1 MITFKVAFRNVLRQK
16 RRSLLTM
23 LTMLGGFTL
32 AAISIAWSDGTYN
45 VIIDMFT
52 RTQLGHILVHGAG
65 YLDRPT
71 LYNTVNDYTGVGE
84 RIGSI
89 EGVVGWSPRIYSAGL
104 ASVGE
109 KSAGVRII
117 GIDPA
122 KEIRATRFDK
132 KIITGRTFAQSGA
145 LEAILGKGLAE
156 ALKADVGDE
165 IVIVSQGADGSIAND
180 LYEIVGII
188 DAGDATSNQTALYLT
203 LADAQELLVLHGR
216 AHEIVI
222 IAEDLDDVAPLTA
235 TIEKVIDRPELA
247 VEPWQEFAR
256 SFYTAMKADQ
266 QGTWIMVFIIV
277 LLVSVGV
284 LNTVLMT
291 VLERTR
297 EYGVLR
303 AMGVRPLQVIRLVIY
318 EVTVM
323 AITSAAVGF
332 LLSLVI
338 NYLLSLHGVPMPT
351 VFTYGGVEFSH
362 MYTEIN
368 ARSFIIPAVTV
379 VLSAIVVSVFPAIR
393 AARTSPAKAMRTH

>member
-16 RRSLLTM
+16 RRTLLTM

-52 RTQLGHILVHGAG
+52 RAQLGHIQIHGAG

-71 LYNTVNDYTGVGE
+71 LYNTVDDYAGVGE

-89 EGVVGWSPRIYSAGL
+89 EGVVGWSPRLYSAGL

-117 GIDPA
+117 GIDPVR
-122 KEIRATRFDK
+122 EIRTTRFDR
-132 KIITGRTFAQSGA
+132 KIISGRSFAQSGS
-145 LEAILGKGLAE
+145 LEAILGKGLAK
-156 ALKADVGDE
+156 ALKADVGSE
-165 IVIVSQGADGSIAND
+165 VVLVSQGADGSIAND

-188 DAGDATSNQTALYLT
+188 DAGDVTSNQTALYLT
-203 LADAQELLVLHGR
+203 LGDAQELLVLHGR
-216 AHEIVI
+216 VHEIVI

-235 TIEKVIDRPELA
+235 TIEETIDRPELT
-247 VEPWQEFAR
+247 VEPWQEFAK
-256 SFYTAMKADQ
+256 SFYNAMKADQ
-266 QGTWIMVFIIV
+266 RGIWIMVFIIV

-303 AMGVRPLQVIRLVIY
+303 AMGVRPLQVIRLVVY

-323 AITSAAVGF
+323 AVVSVVVGT

-351 VFTYGGVEFSH
+351 SFTYGGMEFSR

-379 VLSAIVVSVFPAIR
+379 VLSAIAVSVFPAIR
-393 AARTSPAKAMRTH
+393 AARTAPARAMRTH